1 VSGQRDDGTGD
12 RFERILVVCT
22 RQLGDVLLTTPL
34 IRAARERWPAAAID
48 VLGFGGTL
56 GMLRGNPDIGELIE
70 VPAGSGW
77 IASRRLLARLWRGY
91 DLALI
96 AQYSDR
102 AHLYGFAAARRRSG
116 QVTREAKSWWKR
128 VLLAHEVPMDLT
140 QSHAVVQKLRL
151 LEPWGLPTAAA
162 LVAPPPAALPAAIA
176 ARLAPP
182 YAVLQTPTAVAY
194 KQWPIA
200 HWRTLVAALLER
212 GLQVVL
218 TGAASD
224 ADRAVVAA
232 VKADFDEGRVVDAA
246 GALDL
251 GEVGTLLRASSVYI
265 GGDTSITHLAA
276 ACDVAVVA
284 LYGPINPRY
293 FGPWPPN
300 PTLEVPY
307 VAHALVQRAGSTTV
321 LQGSPPC
328 VPCDR
333 AGCLDRNDS
342 ASVCLMTLA
351 PARVVA
357 EVDCVLADAARRAT
371 MAQ

>member
-1 VSGQRDDGTGD
+1 MSARGGEGTG
-12 RFERILVVCT
+12 FERILVVCT

-34 IRAARERWPAAAID
+34 IRAARERWPAATID

-56 GMLRGNPDIGELIE
+56 GMLRGNPDVGELIE

-77 IASRRLLARLWRGY
+77 IASRRLLARLWRRY

-116 QVTREAKSWWKR
+116 QVTRDAKSWWKR
-128 VLLAHEVPMDLT
+128 ALLMHEVPMDLT

-151 LEPWGLPTAAA
+151 LEPWGLPTGAV
-162 LVAPPPAALPAAIA
+162 LVAPPPAELPAAVA
-176 ARLAPP
+176 ARLVPP
-182 YAVLQTPTAVAY
+182 YAVLQTPTIVAY

-200 HWRTLVAALLER
+200 HWRTLVGALLER

-218 TGAASD
+218 TGAPSD

-232 VKADFDEGRVVDAA
+232 VKAGFERDDGRVVDAT
-246 GALDL
+246 GAVEL
-251 GEVGTLLRASSVYI
+251 GQVGTLLRGAAVYV

-293 FGPWPPN
+293 FGPWPPSA
-300 PTLEVPY
+300 TLEVPY
-307 VAHALVQRAGSTTV
+307 VAHALVQRAGKIAV

-351 PARVVA
+351 PTRVVA
-357 EVDCVLADAARRAT
+357 EVDRVLAARRAT